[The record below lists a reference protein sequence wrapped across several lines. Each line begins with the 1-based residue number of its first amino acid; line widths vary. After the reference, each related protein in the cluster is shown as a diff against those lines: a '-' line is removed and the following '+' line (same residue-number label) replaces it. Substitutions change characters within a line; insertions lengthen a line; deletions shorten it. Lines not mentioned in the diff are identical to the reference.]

1 MISVGIPLLQVEVG
15 ISRLGESHSYAIV
28 AANIIGVLKMFAKIA
43 LGTMEQGLMYAIMVL
58 GVYLT
63 FRILDY
69 ADLSVDGSFT
79 LGAATAA
86 MMIVKGTDP
95 WLATGMAF
103 IAGTLAGLFT
113 GILHTKF
120 KITPLLSGI
129 LTMTALW
136 SVNLRVMGKANISL
150 LGSRTIFSDFSK
162 LPFMEEYGILVLSL
176 ISVVFLGTVIYLFL
190 QTELGLALRATG
202 DNELMIRSLGVNT
215 DFMKILGL
223 SLSNGLVA
231 FSGSYVAQNMQ
242 FADASMGVGMIVA
255 GLASV
260 IIGEVLI
267 GTSSI
272 GRTIIAV
279 ICGGIIYRAII
290 ALVLQL
296 GLAPTD
302 LKFIT
307 SFIVII
313 ALVSTSFRKKIASLI
328 EGRQGKEAH

>member
-1 MISVGIPLLQVEVG
+1 
-15 ISRLGESHSYAIV
+15 
-28 AANIIGVLKMFAKIA
+28 MFTQIA

-79 LGAATAA
+79 LGAATATSL
-86 MMIVKGTDP
+86 IVGGTDP
-95 WLATGMAF
+95 WIATGIAF

-129 LTMTALW
+129 LTMTALY
-136 SVNLRVMGKANISL
+136 SINLRVMGRANISL
-150 LGSRTIFSDFSK
+150 LGSRTVFSDFAK
-162 LPFMEEYGILVLSL
+162 LPFMEEYGVLVLSL
-176 ISVVFLGTVIYLFL
+176 GSVLLIGAVIYLFL

-215 DFMKILGL
+215 DLMKILGL
-223 SLSNGLVA
+223 GLSNGLVA
-231 FSGSYVAQNMQ
+231 FAGSYVAQKLE
-242 FADASMGVGMIVA
+242 FADASMGIGMIIA

-260 IIGEVLI
+260 IIGEVLV

-272 GRTIIAV
+272 GRAILAV
-279 ICGGIIYRAII
+279 ICGAVLYRAII
-290 ALVLQL
+290 AVVLQL
-296 GLAPTD
+296 GLEATD
-302 LKFIT
+302 LKLIT

-313 ALVSTSFRKKIASLI
+313 ALVSPTLRKKIASWSA
-328 EGRQGKEAH
+328 GVSGKEAQ

>member
-1 MISVGIPLLQVEVG
+1 
-15 ISRLGESHSYAIV
+15 
-28 AANIIGVLKMFAKIA
+28 MFAQIA
-43 LGTMEQGLMYAIMVL
+43 FGTTEQGLMYAIMVL

-63 FRILDY
+63 FRILNY

-86 MMIVKGTDP
+86 SLIVGGTDP

-136 SVNLRVMGKANISL
+136 SINLRVMGKANISL
-150 LGSRTIFSDFSK
+150 LGSQTIFSDFTT
-162 LPFMEEYGILVLSL
+162 LPFMEEYGVFVLSL
-176 ISVVFLGTVIYLFL
+176 VSVVFLGTVIYLFL

-215 DFMKILGL
+215 DLMKILGL

-231 FSGSYVAQNMQ
+231 FAGSYVAQNQQ
-242 FADASMGVGMIVA
+242 FADASMGVGMIIA

-272 GRTIIAV
+272 GRAILAV
-279 ICGGIIYRAII
+279 ICGGVIYRVII
-290 ALVLQL
+290 AVVLQL
-296 GLAPTD
+296 GLPPTD
-302 LKFIT
+302 LKLIT
-307 SFIVII
+307 SLIVIT
-313 ALVSTSFRKKIASLI
+313 ALVSPSIRNKITSLGTGMR
-328 EGRQGKEAH
+328 GKEAK

>member
-1 MISVGIPLLQVEVG
+1 MSAQ
-15 ISRLGESHSYAIV
+15 
-28 AANIIGVLKMFAKIA
+28 IA
-43 LGTMEQGLMYAIMVL
+43 LGTTEQGLMYAIMVL

-63 FRILDY
+63 FRILNY

-79 LGAATAA
+79 LGAGTAA
-86 MMIVKGTDP
+86 SLIVGGTDP
-95 WLATGMAF
+95 WVATGMAF

-129 LTMTALW
+129 LTMTALY
-136 SVNLRVMGKANISL
+136 SINLRVMGRANISL
-150 LGSRTIFSDFSK
+150 LGSQTVFSDFTK
-162 LPFMEEYGILVLSL
+162 LPFMEEYGVLVLSL
-176 ISVVFLGTVIYLFL
+176 VSVLFLGSIIYFFL
-190 QTELGLALRATG
+190 RTELGLALRATG

-215 DFMKILGL
+215 DLMKILGL
-223 SLSNGLVA
+223 ALSNGLVA
-231 FSGSYVAQNMQ
+231 FAGSFVAQNQ
-242 FADASMGVGMIVA
+242 EFADVSMGIGMIIA

-279 ICGGIIYRAII
+279 ICGGILYRVII
-290 ALVLQL
+290 AVVLQL

-302 LKFIT
+302 LKLIT
-307 SFIVII
+307 SIIVIT
-313 ALVSTSFRKKIASLI
+313 ALVSPSLRKKIASW
-328 EGRQGKEAH
+328 R

>member
-1 MISVGIPLLQVEVG
+1 
-15 ISRLGESHSYAIV
+15 
-28 AANIIGVLKMFAKIA
+28 MFTQIA

-79 LGAATAA
+79 LGAATATSL
-86 MMIVKGTDP
+86 IVGGTDP
-95 WLATGMAF
+95 WIATGMAF

-129 LTMTALW
+129 LTMTALY
-136 SVNLRVMGKANISL
+136 SINLRVMGRANISL
-150 LGSRTIFSDFSK
+150 LGSRTVFSDFAK
-162 LPFMEEYGILVLSL
+162 LPFMEEYGVLVLSL
-176 ISVVFLGTVIYLFL
+176 GSVLLIGAVIYLFL

-215 DFMKILGL
+215 DLMKILGL
-223 SLSNGLVA
+223 GLSNGLVA
-231 FSGSYVAQNMQ
+231 FAGSYVAQKLE
-242 FADASMGVGMIVA
+242 FADASMGIGMIIA

-260 IIGEVLI
+260 IIGEVLV

-272 GRTIIAV
+272 GRAILAV
-279 ICGGIIYRAII
+279 ICGAVLYRAII
-290 ALVLQL
+290 AVVLQL
-296 GLAPTD
+296 GLEATD
-302 LKFIT
+302 LKLIT

-313 ALVSTSFRKKIASLI
+313 ALVSPTLRKKIASWSA
-328 EGRQGKEAH
+328 GVSGKEAQ

>member
-1 MISVGIPLLQVEVG
+1 
-15 ISRLGESHSYAIV
+15 
-28 AANIIGVLKMFAKIA
+28 MFTQIA

-79 LGAATAA
+79 LGAATATSL
-86 MMIVKGTDP
+86 IVGGTDP
-95 WLATGMAF
+95 WIATGMAF

-129 LTMTALW
+129 LTMTALY
-136 SVNLRVMGKANISL
+136 SINLRVMGRANISL
-150 LGSRTIFSDFSK
+150 LGSRTIFSDFAK
-162 LPFMEEYGILVLSL
+162 LPFMEEYGVLVLSL
-176 ISVVFLGTVIYLFL
+176 GSVLLIGAVIYFFL

-215 DFMKILGL
+215 DLMKILGL
-223 SLSNGLVA
+223 GLSNGLVA
-231 FSGSYVAQNMQ
+231 FAGSYVAQKLE
-242 FADASMGVGMIVA
+242 FADASMGIGMIIA

-260 IIGEVLI
+260 IIGEVLV

-272 GRTIIAV
+272 GRAILAV
-279 ICGGIIYRAII
+279 ICGAVLYRAII
-290 ALVLQL
+290 AVVLQL
-296 GLAPTD
+296 GLEATD
-302 LKFIT
+302 LKLIT

-313 ALVSTSFRKKIASLI
+313 ALVSPTLRKKIASWSAGI
-328 EGRQGKEAH
+328 SGKEAQ

>member
-1 MISVGIPLLQVEVG
+1 
-15 ISRLGESHSYAIV
+15 
-28 AANIIGVLKMFAKIA
+28 MFAQIA

-79 LGAATAA
+79 LGAATATS
-86 MMIVKGTDP
+86 MIVGGTDP

-129 LTMTALW
+129 LTMTALY
-136 SVNLRVMGKANISL
+136 SINLRVMGRANISL
-150 LGSRTIFSDFSK
+150 LGSQTIFSDFSK
-162 LPFMEEYGILVLSL
+162 LPLMEEYGVFALSL
-176 ISVVFLGTVIYLFL
+176 ISVILIGSVIYFFL

-231 FSGSYVAQNMQ
+231 LAGSYVAQKLQ
-242 FADASMGVGMIVA
+242 FADASMGIGMIIA

-279 ICGGIIYRAII
+279 ICGGILYRVII
-290 ALVLQL
+290 AVVLQL
-296 GLAPTD
+296 GLEATD
-302 LKFIT
+302 LKLIT
-307 SFIVII
+307 SFIVIT
-313 ALVSTSFRKKIASLI
+313 ALVSPTVRKKIASWSA
-328 EGRQGKEAH
+328 GVAGKEAQ